1 MFKVE
6 SSFFFFGMLNLI
18 AEALRESKR
27 EMNNAT
33 RGNAVVS
40 LLILV
45 LNFDC
50 YHHIRIIIIIIIIIC
65 IFDVI

>member
-1 MFKVE
+1 
-6 SSFFFFGMLNLI
+6 MLNLI